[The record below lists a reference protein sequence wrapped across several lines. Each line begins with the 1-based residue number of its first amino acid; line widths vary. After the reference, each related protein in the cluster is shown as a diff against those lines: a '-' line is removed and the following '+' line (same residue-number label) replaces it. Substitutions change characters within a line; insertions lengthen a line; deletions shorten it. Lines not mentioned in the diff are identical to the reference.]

1 MFCECDEMKKVTRE
15 NNQESV
21 TFVTFLYM
29 YSVIQFITC
38 FVM

>member
-1 MFCECDEMKKVTRE
+1 MFCKCAEMKKVTRK
-15 NNQESV
+15 NNPESV

-38 FVM
+38 LVM